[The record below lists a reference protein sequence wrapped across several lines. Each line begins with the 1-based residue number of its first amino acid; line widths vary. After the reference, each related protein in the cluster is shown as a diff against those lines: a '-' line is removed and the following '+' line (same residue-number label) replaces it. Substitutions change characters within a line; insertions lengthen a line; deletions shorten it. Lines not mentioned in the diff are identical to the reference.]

1 MANKAPKP
9 GNAAAEKV
17 RRTVNE
23 RLAQQRQKAGFTEK
37 DLGDVVGVDAR
48 TIKRWEGR
56 AQPPTMPTLS
66 EARLIA
72 DRLGVSLD
80 WLTGNQTSAVAEAA
94 SMAAWAERER
104 RHVTARIDRLVSDL
118 TQARASLIEEA
129 RVERVTSRG
138 LSHKG
143 AQQHG

>member
-9 GNAAAEKV
+9 SNPAAEKV

-23 RLAQQRQKAGFTEK
+23 RLAKQRRKAGYTEK
-37 DLGDVVGVDAR
+37 ELGDVVDVDAR

-56 AQPPTMPTLS
+56 AEPKTMPTLS

-80 WLTGNQTSAVAEAA
+80 WLTGNQTSAVAEA
-94 SMAAWAERER
+94 SSIAAWAERER
-104 RHVTARIDRLVSDL
+104 RQVTERIDRLVADL
-118 TQARASLIEEA
+118 TQAKASLLEEA

-138 LSHKG
+138 LSHER